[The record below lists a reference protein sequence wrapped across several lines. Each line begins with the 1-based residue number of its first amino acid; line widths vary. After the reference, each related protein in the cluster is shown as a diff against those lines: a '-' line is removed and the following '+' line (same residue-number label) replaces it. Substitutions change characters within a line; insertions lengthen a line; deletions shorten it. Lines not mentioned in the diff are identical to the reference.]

1 MLSFILILG
10 IIILTAV
17 FIQKIRGLTQKLEEA
32 KLEQVRLKEQYRK
45 YDELVSKE
53 DYKQQL
59 DTIIKSKHNEV
70 DNLSKHQKEI
80 NSQIKSLEIKLHEV
94 EEEDFVQS
102 FGFYES
108 KYDFDGSDLYKLKLD
123 EIRNKQKEM
132 IKNKTAAICGTDWTV
147 DGSKSKGKKLI
158 DNFLKLV
165 LRAFN
170 GECDAAV
177 MKVKYNNINSLET
190 RIIKAF
196 ETINKLAEANHC
208 EITNNYLQLKLNEL
222 YFTHEFQ
229 EKKQEEREEQRRIQE
244 QIREEQRAL
253 DEIEKAKEEAER
265 EEKRYEQAL
274 KKARQEI
281 DRASGS
287 EKEELQQKI
296 EQLTQQLEKA
306 HFDKERAISRA
317 QLTKS
322 GHVYVISN
330 IGSFGENIYKIG
342 MTRRLEPLERVRELG
357 GASVPFPFDVHAMI
371 FSENA
376 PEMENL
382 LHKYFESKRLNR
394 ANERKEFFM
403 VSLDEI
409 VLAVQKISKQVN
421 TVDAEIKFTKIAE
434 AAEYRKTVSIR
445 DNKTN

>member
-1 MLSFILILG
+1 M
-10 IIILTAV
+10 TAV
-17 FIQKIRGLTQKLEEA
+17 FTQKIRSVTQKLEEA

-45 YDELVSKE
+45 YDELLSKE

-59 DTIIKSKHNEV
+59 DILIKTKQKEV
-70 DNLSKHQKEI
+70 NNLDIKQKEI
-80 NSQIKSLEIKLHEV
+80 NNTIKIVEIKLREV
-94 EEEDFVQS
+94 EEEEFVQS
-102 FGFYES
+102 FGFYQS
-108 KYDFDGSDLYKLKLD
+108 KYDFDNSDQYKLRLD
-123 EIRNKQKEM
+123 ENRYEQKEI
-132 IKNKTAAICGTDWTV
+132 IKKKTAAICSTDWTV
-147 DGSKSKGKKLI
+147 DGSKSKGQKLI
-158 DNFLKLV
+158 NNFLKLV

-222 YFTHEFQ
+222 YLTHEFQ

-253 DEIEKAKEEAER
+253 DEIEKAREEAER

-281 DRASGS
+281 DRASGNN
-287 EKEELQQKI
+287 KEELQRKI

-342 MTRRLEPLERVRELG
+342 MTRRLEPLERVKELG

-382 LHKYFESKRLNR
+382 LHKYFESKRLNK

-409 VLAVQKISKQVN
+409 VLAVQKILEQVK
-421 TVDAEIKFTKIAE
+421 TVEAEIKFTKIAE
-434 AAEYRKTVSIR
+434 ASEYRKTLSMEVP
-445 DNKTN
+445 KTN

>member
-17 FIQKIRGLTQKLEEA
+17 FTQKIRGVTKKLEQA
-32 KLEQVRLKEQYRK
+32 KLEQVQLKEQYRK
-45 YDELVSKE
+45 YDELISKE
-53 DYKQQL
+53 DYKQKLDIIINSKHKEVNNL
-59 DTIIKSKHNEV
+59 DTKQNQIS
-70 DNLSKHQKEI
+70 
-80 NSQIKSLEIKLHEV
+80 SQIKSLEIKLREV

-108 KYDFDGSDLYKLKLD
+108 KYDFDASELYKLKLD
-123 EIRNKQKEM
+123 EIRNQQKEM

-158 DNFLKLV
+158 TNFLKLV

-190 RIIKAF
+190 RMIKAF

-222 YFTHEFQ
+222 YLTHEFQ

-253 DEIEKAKEEAER
+253 DEIEKARVEAER
-265 EEKRYEQAL
+265 EEQRYEQAL

-281 DRASGS
+281 DRATGND
-287 EKEELQQKI
+287 KEELQRKI

-322 GHVYVISN
+322 GHVYIISN

-342 MTRRLEPLERVRELG
+342 MTRRLEPLERVKELG

-382 LHKYFESKRLNR
+382 LHKYFAYRRLNK

-409 VLAVQKISKQVN
+409 VLAVQNISQQSM
-421 TVDAEIKFTKIAE
+421 TVAAEIKFTKVAE
-434 AAEYRKTVSIR
+434 AVEYRKTLSMAE
-445 DNKTN
+445 NKTN